1 MKRLVPVFLVLTVV
15 ACGSSPNAPS
25 APSAPPSVAP
35 TKIIRVFGSMAFGDV
50 GLGQTVFNKLTIAN
64 DGTAPLNYTGL
75 TGSGGITAVVGAS
88 PQSGQIPPGGL
99 LDINIRFTPAAVQS
113 YAGTIA
119 LTTDATSGT
128 GSIAFTGRGTLDGI
142 PIFRQTGS
150 GDHVFETPSYL
161 TRVRIVGTFG
171 GGCSNFVLRIAGRL
185 LVNEIIGTC
194 SIGIGPRY
202 EGTLLTGGSGG
213 TVAITNSSGVAW
225 SLEEVR

>member
-1 MKRLVPVFLVLTVV
+1 MKRLISVFLVLTAV

-25 APSAPPSVAP
+25 AAPPPSAAP
-35 TKIIRVFGSMAFGDV
+35 TKIVRVFGSMAFGDV
-50 GLGQTVFNKLTIAN
+50 GLGQNVVNKLTIAN
-64 DGTAPLNYTGL
+64 DGTAPLKYTGI
-75 TGSGGITAVVGAS
+75 TVSGGVASVLAAS
-88 PQSGQIPPGGL
+88 PQSGQVPPGGL
-99 LDINIRFTPAAVQS
+99 LDVHVRFTPAAAQS
-113 YAGTIA
+113 YAGTFAIDS
-119 LTTDATSGT
+119 DATSGT
-128 GSIAFTGRGTLDGI
+128 GTIAFSGRGTLDGI
-142 PIFRQTGS
+142 PPFTRAGV
-150 GDHVFETPSYL
+150 GDSVFEAPTHV
-161 TRVRIVGTFG
+161 TRVRVVGTFG